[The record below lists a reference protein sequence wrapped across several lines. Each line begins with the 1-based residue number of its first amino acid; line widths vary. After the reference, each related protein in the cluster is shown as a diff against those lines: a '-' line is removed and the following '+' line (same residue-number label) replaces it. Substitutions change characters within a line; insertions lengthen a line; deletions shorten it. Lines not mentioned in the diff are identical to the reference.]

1 MLVPFDVRE
10 NTMAAQMI
18 EKSIS
23 PGFVGLNE
31 LSITFV

>member
-18 EKSIS
+18 GKPIS
-23 PGFVGLNE
+23 PGSVRLNE